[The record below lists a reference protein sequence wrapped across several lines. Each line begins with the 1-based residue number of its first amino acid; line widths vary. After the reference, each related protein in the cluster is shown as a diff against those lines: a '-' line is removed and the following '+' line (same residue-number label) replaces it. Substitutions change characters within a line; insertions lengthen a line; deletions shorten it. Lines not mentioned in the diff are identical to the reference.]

1 MITYVSNSAL
11 ANSTLANSTLANSTL
26 ANSALVIKSDDKIV
40 VGKEISQP
48 SLLMLLP
55 TELLELWQ

>member
-11 ANSTLANSTLANSTL
+11 ANSTF
-26 ANSALVIKSDDKIV
+26 ANSALVIKSDDKII
-40 VGKEISQP
+40 VGKEKIERSVNP
-48 SLLMLLP
+48 SLPMLLP